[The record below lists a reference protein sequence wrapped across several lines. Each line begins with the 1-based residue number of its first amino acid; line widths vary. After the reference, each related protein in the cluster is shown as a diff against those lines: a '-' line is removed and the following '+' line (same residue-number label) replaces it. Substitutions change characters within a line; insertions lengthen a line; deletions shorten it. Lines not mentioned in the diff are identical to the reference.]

1 MSENEEHRIYL
12 TVKYFD
18 GQSTSDI
25 ADNKG
30 ASRTWMMRRLAK
42 LFIDPNVVSLSVAVR
57 P

>member
-1 MSENEEHRIYL
+1 MSEDESHRIYV

-30 ASRTWMMRRLAK
+30 ESRKWMMRRLAK
-42 LFIDPNVVSLSVAVR
+42 LFIDPNVVDLNVAVR